1 MRTKQKT
8 LQQRQ
13 VRYGIGDDGDDDDDQ
28 YDGDDGSDGEWVV
41 VVVMVNGCLENS
53 IQENIRLDLFHEPY
67 LPV

>member
-28 YDGDDGSDGEWVV
+28 YDGDDGSDGDDRGRSSDGES
-41 VVVMVNGCLENS
+41 VNGCLENS
-53 IQENIRLDLFHEPY
+53 I
-67 LPV
+67 